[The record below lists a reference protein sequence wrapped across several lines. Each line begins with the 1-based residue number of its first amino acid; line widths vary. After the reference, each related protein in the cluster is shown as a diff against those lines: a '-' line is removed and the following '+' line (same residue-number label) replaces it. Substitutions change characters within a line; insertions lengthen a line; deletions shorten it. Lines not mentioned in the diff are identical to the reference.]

1 MPYQNNN
8 NRINPDAIKN
18 TTLQPQASPVDK
30 LVRYQPNLTDANR
43 SKANADAL
51 AKLGQGLMDYDIYL
65 REQANDS
72 ALVAYEKTE
81 AVNNKKEWSEV
92 SKNVEGMAKFNP
104 YIKDSYRILVAQD
117 IYRSSVLKINSNPN
131 LHKMSEEEFNTFI
144 DNTKQEM
151 FTAFKESKI
160 DPRQYASFVERFSR
174 DCYNTSEVYTVKN
187 SEYTYKN
194 SLIKQGSDLAFN
206 LGANT
211 YQATTESG
219 KLEVITETIN
229 SKIAECLEAG
239 IPKDDI
245 AKEVLGV
252 GLQSYIVENADTLS
266 TQALETA
273 IRNISID
280 GTPLREIIPNYS
292 YEIHKIIRTAKR
304 ANYED
309 RKADYDDEQLT
320 LKINTDAATKDFFS
334 WFKNNQNASPAE
346 IQQQALGFINKY
358 NIDENG
364 MTFLHSVAS
373 TKSLMTQLKEVEAD
387 PTVLNELGRKAAL
400 GTLTGQ
406 DVEKALL
413 DQSIGWKEG
422 LQFIDRLDRQA
433 KAEVK
438 EFDSSAKDFDTKM
451 KKEGIYGKTLR
462 NTKEYTDLLNKR
474 NQITMDLDNGQI
486 TAEQARKQIAD
497 LDRIANSIR
506 AMRENK
512 NKNVSLLLNANYIKA
527 QSYPTYSFGTASNAF
542 KKLGFIRG
550 GYGQRIQGN
559 ITSGINPNRQ
569 INGKLSPHR
578 GYDIGAREGTAIR
591 NCNMTGQVVAAGYE
605 NAMGNY
611 VIIQYENGSYARFM
625 HMKNNTVYLRGKQLL
640 PNQHF
645 AYVGNTGYST
655 GAHLHVDFWNRN
667 MELINVETFAKG
679 IR

>member
-8 NRINPDAIKN
+8 NRINPDAVRN

-30 LVRYQPNLTDANR
+30 LVRYQPNLTDVNR

-104 YIKDSYRILVAQD
+104 YIKDSYRTLVAQD

-219 KLEVITETIN
+219 KLEAITETIN

-273 IRNISID
+273 VRNISID

-320 LKINTDAATKDFFS
+320 LKINTDAATRDFFS

-474 NQITMDLDNGQI
+474 NQITMDLDNGKI

-506 AMRENK
+506 LMRQNK

-542 KKLGFIRG
+542 KNLGFIRG

-569 INGKLSPHR
+569 INGRLSPHR

-591 NCNMTGQVVAAGYE
+591 NCNMTGQIVAAGYE

-625 HMKNNTVYLRGKQLL
+625 HMKNNTTSLRGKHLL
-640 PNQHF
+640 PNQQF

-655 GAHLHVDFWNRN
+655 GSHLHVDFWNRN

-679 IR
+679 IK

>member
-8 NRINPDAIKN
+8 NRINPDAVRN

-104 YIKDSYRILVAQD
+104 YIKDSYRTLVAQD

-219 KLEVITETIN
+219 KLEAITETIN

-273 IRNISID
+273 VRNISID

-320 LKINTDAATKDFFS
+320 LKINTDAATRDFFS

-474 NQITMDLDNGQI
+474 NQITMDLDNGKI

-506 AMRENK
+506 LMRQNK

-542 KKLGFIRG
+542 KNLGFIRG

-569 INGKLSPHR
+569 INGRLSPHR

-625 HMKNNTVYLRGKQLL
+625 HMKNNTASLRGKHLL
-640 PNQHF
+640 PNQQF

-655 GAHLHVDFWNRN
+655 GSHLHVDFWNRN

-679 IR
+679 IK

>member
-8 NRINPDAIKN
+8 NRINPDAVRN

-104 YIKDSYRILVAQD
+104 YIKDSYRTLVAQD

-219 KLEVITETIN
+219 KLEAITETIN

-273 IRNISID
+273 VRNISID

-320 LKINTDAATKDFFS
+320 LKINTDAATRDFFS

-474 NQITMDLDNGQI
+474 NQITMDLDNGKI
-486 TAEQARKQIAD
+486 TAEQARKQIAE

-506 AMRENK
+506 LMRQNK
-512 NKNVSLLLNANYIKA
+512 NKNVNLLLNANYIKA

-542 KKLGFIRG
+542 KNLGFIRG

-569 INGKLSPHR
+569 INGRLSPHR

-625 HMKNNTVYLRGKQLL
+625 HMKNNTASLRGKHLL
-640 PNQHF
+640 PNQQF

-655 GAHLHVDFWNRN
+655 GSHLHVDFWNRN

-679 IR
+679 IK

>member
-8 NRINPDAIKN
+8 NRINPDAVRN

-104 YIKDSYRILVAQD
+104 YIKDSYRTLVAQD

-219 KLEVITETIN
+219 KLEAITETIN

-245 AKEVLGV
+245 AKEILGV

-273 IRNISID
+273 VRNISID

-320 LKINTDAATKDFFS
+320 LKINTDAATRDFFS

-474 NQITMDLDNGQI
+474 NQITMDLDNGKI

-506 AMRENK
+506 LMRQNK

-542 KKLGFIRG
+542 KNLGFIRG

-569 INGKLSPHR
+569 INGRLSPHR

-625 HMKNNTVYLRGKQLL
+625 HMKNNTASLRGKHLL
-640 PNQHF
+640 PNQQF

-655 GAHLHVDFWNRN
+655 GSHLHVDFWNRN

-679 IR
+679 IK